1 MVALRQLA
9 VLEHL
14 GLDNSRQK
22 ATEDHALHTTRQLQ
36 ADVYLW
42 WWFFGKIAPKRTKK
56 IWVFIKPSP
65 YINSTNLYYF
75 PRSTNWFR
83 QNLFPK
89 FEQKLREMFWFH
101 NYQKNSGIGLTFG
114 LVCVNILS
122 FSDKS
127 SCWWNNVAKHF
138 SKISSIFN
146 SNILPQSIWIL
157 GQNHL

>member
-1 MVALRQLA
+1 M
-9 VLEHL
+9 
-14 GLDNSRQK
+14 
-22 ATEDHALHTTRQLQ
+22 HTTRQLQ

-89 FEQKLREMFWFH
+89 FEQKLRKMFWFH

-146 SNILPQSIWIL
+146 SNTTAIYTNLRSESSLNWFRQ
-157 GQNHL
+157 H